1 MYNVDIQY
9 MRIVLY
15 IYFTHYTI
23 INRLIVI
30 RITSLSINRHLSLL
44 SPADLD
50 TFLIYQ
56 HLLLHDLP
64 VYNTPCALLQHD
76 VTRVPACSSS
86 SSYHTSTTTNSS
98 SNMSNNSNSSS
109 NSSSNNNINIL
120 LSSWYTH
127 TLPSPSSSTEM
138 GHNSDPPGNTI
149 INNVVADLIHNT
161 YTHTTPSS
169 TTRHNSDPS
178 TTISY
183 TRTSSYTLPTDLIH
197 LKYRNLLVTR
207 EIQCTYDNIIRYM
220 LYIITT
226 STTPTIRAKM
236 LKCLYMYM
244 YNNSNYMSYNHI
256 QRVIIMTGEDVA
268 ISVREEAVKLIG
280 LYLTSA
286 NSTSGAVTTGM
297 YI

>member
-1 MYNVDIQY
+1 
-9 MRIVLY
+9 
-15 IYFTHYTI
+15 
-23 INRLIVI
+23 
-30 RITSLSINRHLSLL
+30 
-44 SPADLD
+44 
-50 TFLIYQ
+50 
-56 HLLLHDLP
+56 
-64 VYNTPCALLQHD
+64 
-76 VTRVPACSSS
+76 
-86 SSYHTSTTTNSS
+86 
-98 SNMSNNSNSSS
+98 MSNNSNSSS

-127 TLPSPSSSTEM
+127 TLPSSSEK
-138 GHNSDPPGNTI
+138 GHNSDPSNNI

-161 YTHTTPSS
+161 YTHTSPSS
-169 TTRHNSDPS
+169 TTRHNYDPS
-178 TTISY
+178 TTVSY

-207 EIQCTYDNIIRYM
+207 EIQYTYDNIIKYM

-244 YNNSNYMSYNHI
+244 YNDSNYMSYNHI
-256 QRVIIMTGEDVA
+256 KRVIIMAGEDVA

-286 NSTSGAVTTGM
+286 NTTSGTVTPGIVYTEV
-297 YI
+297 IIV